1 MNSLMK
7 QFFVFN
13 IFFYLSF
20 LINAQVKDTISY
32 FPKNKEDVK
41 HEQLLFMVE
50 GDSTATESIP
60 LNEIVILPNLKFN
73 SSLKRKKYLIL
84 ARKTRKVY
92 PYAKMA
98 ADTLTKI
105 VSQLENIKK
114 KRHRKKYIKNMQKF
128 MEERFTKELKKF
140 SRTEGQI
147 LIKLVHRQTGRTMFD
162 LIKNYRSGWKA
173 FWYEKTAHLFN
184 ISLKREFDPTNV
196 YEDYLIED
204 ILERSFQN
212 DILVR
217 QPPAIKFN
225 LFELIDKW
233 KVHEPSPAN

>member
-1 MNSLMK
+1 MK
-7 QFFVFN
+7 QFLIFN
-13 IFFYLSF
+13 IFLFLSF
-20 LINAQVKDTISY
+20 SVTSQVKDVPSY
-32 FPKNKEDVK
+32 TPKNKQETNED
-41 HEQLLFMVE
+41 ERLLFMIE
-50 GDSTATESIP
+50 GDSTASESIP
-60 LNEIVILPNLKFN
+60 LNEIVILPNIKFD

-84 ARKTRKVY
+84 ARKTKKVY

-98 ADTLTKI
+98 ADTLSKL
-105 VSQLENIKK
+105 VVELETIKK
-114 KRHRKKYIKNMQKF
+114 KRHRKKYIKRMQRF

-212 DILVR
+212 DVLVR
-217 QPPAIKFN
+217 QPPAVKFN

-233 KVHEPSPAN
+233 KTHDPTPVH